1 MTSKQQESATK
12 LTLFALTWPIFIEM
26 MLHMLMGT
34 VDTFMLSQY
43 SQESVAAVGVSVQ
56 IMNMVNIMFN
66 LVAAGT
72 TVLVSQSIGAK
83 LLNQAHRIAGTSL
96 VMNLGI
102 GIFMSFFL
110 VIVSEPALRL
120 LGVEDSVLPEAKT
133 YLMINGIFIF
143 IQALLMTS
151 SAILKSHGFTR
162 NTMYITF
169 GMNVVNALGNYLC
182 LFGPFGLPVLGITG
196 VAYVAV
202 ISRSIALIAM
212 VVLLYRKAQ
221 LPFTRKIFRP
231 VREHISSLLKIGVP
245 SAGENLSFN
254 IMNLVVTGF
263 IMTLGTTAYITRV
276 YSMNLMHYI
285 MLIALAVGQGTQI
298 LVARMAGAGEL
309 QLAYKRG
316 LRSLYI
322 GMTSSFAAAVIFAI
336 FAEPLFGIF
345 TDDVEIIALGKKLL
359 MISIILETG
368 RAFNIILI
376 NSLRAVGDVRFPV
389 YMAIWSMWGISVPVG
404 YFLGIHLGYGL
415 VGIFIGFTMDE
426 WVRGLCML
434 WRWRRRR
441 WMDDLAL
448 LARQSRA
455 VK

>member
-1 MTSKQQESATK
+1 MTSKQQETVKK

-72 TVLVSQSIGAK
+72 TVLVSRSIGAR
-83 LLNQAHRIAGTSL
+83 LLDQAHRIAGTSL

-102 GIFMSFFL
+102 GLLLSFIL
-110 VIVSEPALRL
+110 VIASEPALRL
-120 LGVEDSVLPEAKT
+120 IGIEESLLPEAKT
-133 YLMINGIFIF
+133 YLMINGVFIF

-162 NTMYITF
+162 NTMFITI
-169 GMNVVNALGNYLC
+169 GMNVINAFGNYLV
-182 LFGPFGLPVLGITG
+182 LFGPFGIPVLGVPGIA
-196 VAYVAV
+196 VVAV
-202 ISRSIALIAM
+202 VSRTIALIAM
-212 VVLLYRKAQ
+212 IVLLYRKAQ
-221 LPFTRKIFRP
+221 LPFTRDIFRP
-231 VREHISSLLKIGVP
+231 VKEHITGLLKIGIP

-263 IMTLGTTAYITRV
+263 ILQIGTVAYITRV
-276 YSMNLMHYI
+276 YSMNLMFYI

-298 LVARMAGAGEL
+298 LVARMVGAGEL

-316 LRSLYI
+316 LKSLYI
-322 GMTSSFAAAVIFAI
+322 GMASSFIAAIVFTIFG
-336 FAEPLFGIF
+336 EPLFRIF
-345 TDDVEIIALGKKLL
+345 TDDPDIIALGKKLL

-368 RAFNIILI
+368 RAFNIVLI

-404 YFLGIHLGYGL
+404 YLLGIHLGYGL
-415 VGIFIGFTMDE
+415 VGIFIGFAMDE
-426 WVRGLCML
+426 WARGLCML

-448 LARQSRA
+448 QARQSKAAR
-455 VK
+455 